1 MRIDYIRI
9 PAENAGYFLGYC
21 RDMGMDFPYIED
33 SDGDL
38 LILDQSAAHK
48 GQAARLRSANLQ
60 VKVSKVVNKLQADGL
75 WDDGTEANAG
85 LYLHTK

>member
-21 RDMGMDFPYIED
+21 RDMEMDFPYIED
-33 SDGDL
+33 SEGDL

-60 VKVSKVVNKLQADGL
+60 VKVSKVVNRIKSEGRWDG
-75 WDDGTEANAG
+75 GTEAAAG